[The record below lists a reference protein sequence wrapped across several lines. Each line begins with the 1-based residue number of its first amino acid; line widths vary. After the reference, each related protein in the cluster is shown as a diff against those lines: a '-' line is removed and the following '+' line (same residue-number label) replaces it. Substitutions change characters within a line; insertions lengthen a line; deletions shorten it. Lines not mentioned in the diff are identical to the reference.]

1 MSGYIFAVV
10 LCVLLVASLVQLL
23 RSRRIREKYVAI
35 WILVALGVIVLG
47 AFPALAGAVA
57 RLVGV
62 VLPVNLVF
70 ATSLAVLLFVCVQLS
85 VSMSSTEEKTRT
97 LTEEVALLRLQV
109 EQMAA
114 DRASWAEVAPPEPQL
129 LPTPETEEATARG
142 E

>member
-114 DRASWAEVAPPEPQL
+114 ARASWPEVAPAEPQL
-129 LPTPETEEATARG
+129 LPTPETEEAAARG

>member
-114 DRASWAEVAPPEPQL
+114 ERASWPEVAPAEPQL
-129 LPTPETEEATARG
+129 LPTPETEEAAARG

>member
-35 WILVALGVIVLG
+35 WILVAFGVIVLG
-47 AFPALAGAVA
+47 AFPGLAGAVA

-97 LTEEVALLRLQV
+97 LAEEVALLRLQV

-114 DRASWAEVAPPEPQL
+114 DRAGWSEAAPPEPTL
-129 LPTPETEEATARG
+129 LPAPETEEASARG

>member
-114 DRASWAEVAPPEPQL
+114 ERAGWPEVAPAEPQL
-129 LPTPETEEATARG
+129 LPTAETEEAAARG

>member
-85 VSMSSTEEKTRT
+85 VSMSSTEAMKSAW
-97 LTEEVALLRLQV
+97 ALNMITAPRPASRSDPEYDHHHLLQ
-109 EQMAA
+109 
-114 DRASWAEVAPPEPQL
+114 W
-129 LPTPETEEATARG
+129 
-142 E
+142 